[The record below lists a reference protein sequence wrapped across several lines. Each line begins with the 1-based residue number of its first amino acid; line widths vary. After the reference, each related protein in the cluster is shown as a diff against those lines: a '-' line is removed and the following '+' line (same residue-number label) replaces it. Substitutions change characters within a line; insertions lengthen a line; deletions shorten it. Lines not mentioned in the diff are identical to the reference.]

1 MIAKMIILIV
11 LMTKR
16 LMLFPHNY
24 FSRSVRTQ
32 LHIAVADKRP
42 FNVKKVQNVHL
53 DQLDK
58 LDKLDK
64 LDRSDKLDKAQTSNS
79 TFKKGSDTPPIVI
92 PSPKKGSNNTYSEYF
107 DNLLSLI
114 DKASKDLS
122 L

>member
-1 MIAKMIILIV
+1 M
-11 LMTKR
+11 
-16 LMLFPHNY
+16 
-24 FSRSVRTQ
+24 RTQ

-42 FNVKKVQNVHL
+42 FNVRKVQSV
-53 DQLDK
+53 QLEQLKTID
-58 LDKLDK
+58 
-64 LDRSDKLDKAQTSNS
+64 SPTVTS
-79 TFKKGSDTPPIVI
+79 KKGSDTPPIVM

>member
-16 LMLFPHNY
+16 PMLFPHNY

-64 LDRSDKLDKAQTSNS
+64 LDQAQTSKS
-79 TFKKGSDTPPIVI
+79 TFKKGSDTPPIVM